1 MSLGTLTVGWR
12 GYAAAALAGA
22 LVAGAAAWTV
32 QGWRGEAQLARAE
45 AEYARER
52 DQQAQ
57 ATVAAVEAAR
67 NEERRRT
74 AVMESARDDAQKQAA
89 AAAADAAGARAERD
103 RLRARTNAL
112 AQAAA
117 ARDPALADGSAT
129 GTAPADLLA
138 YMLERAIDRAEAL
151 AGVADR
157 ARIAGLTCERIY
169 DEVRAGQM
177 PASIAAHASS
187 SMRGRSPDAAR

>member
-1 MSLGTLTVGWR
+1 MPVGAAVMGWR
-12 GYAAAALAGA
+12 AWAA
-22 LVAGAAAWTV
+22 VAGAVVLVAVVWKV
-32 QGWRGEAQLARAE
+32 QDWRYGARIAQME
-45 AEYARER
+45 
-52 DQQAQ
+52 QAQ
-57 ATVAAVEAAR
+57 AETIVAAVEAAR
-67 NEERRRT
+67 DEERRRL
-74 AVMESARDDAQKQAA
+74 AVVESARDDAQKQAA

-187 SMRGRSPDAAR
+187 SMRGRSSDAAR